1 MVDAYQD
8 ITIPF
13 QMSSAEFFRMVK
25 QHLKDDGVM
34 VVNMNMRGSKEGSIN
49 QYLADTIGHVFDQ
62 VYTADVAGSTNREL
76 FASVSPQA
84 DIIEVMQ
91 DQTALT
97 SDSELMELM
106 DHVMERMQPYEP
118 GEYVLTDD
126 CAPVELLGMQVIDE
140 LILDEVEHYRGIYE
154 KRGLKGLLE
163 QLSF

>member
-13 QMSSAEFFRMVK
+13 QMSSVEFFRMVK

-49 QYLADTIGHVFDQ
+49 QYLADTISHVFGQ

-76 FASVSPQA
+76 FASASPHL

-91 DQTALT
+91 YHTALT
-97 SDSELMELM
+97 SNSELMELM
-106 DHVMERMQPYEP
+106 DRVMERIQPYEP

-126 CAPVELLGMQVIDE
+126 RAPVELLGMRVIDE
-140 LILDEVEHYRGIYE
+140 LILDEVEYYRGIYE
-154 KRGLKGLLE
+154 KEGLKGLLE